1 MWACVSQ
8 LFGTSDCVSTDVS
21 SSKGNVSN
29 QPENSFLASQAT
41 AQECVFPA
49 VCRLLPDPAPCAPS
63 PGSTSAARASQ
74 NADRPCGSPT
84 LCWRPAG
91 TGPCVQCVSHTQFTG
106 ELGPCEA
113 GGRSPRSAAA
123 GSLILNRFVSH
134 PCLCGAEAGPG
145 GRFPGSSGGAL
156 HASEEPRRHPSLP
169 FPARLLP
176 SRVWGSEYSGVG

>member
-1 MWACVSQ
+1 MRACVSQ
-8 LFGTSDCVSTDVS
+8 SFGTSDCVSTDVS

-49 VCRLLPDPAPCAPS
+49 VCWLLHDPAPYAPS

-91 TGPCVQCVSHTQFTG
+91 TGACVRCVSRTQSTG
-106 ELGPCEA
+106 ELGLCAA

-123 GSLILNRFVSH
+123 GLLVLNCSVSH
-134 PCLCGAEAGPG
+134 PCLWCGSRAWGHVPG
-145 GRFPGSSGGAL
+145 QLGQSPACV
-156 HASEEPRRHPSLP
+156 RRTTKAP
-169 FPARLLP
+169 FPAL
-176 SRVWGSEYSGVG
+176 SS